1 MIDNSKIGI
10 CKQCAFKNTHCIERE
25 ESNKNNLLVTYAC
38 EEFRGKNNPLR
49 CDIEKCGA
57 PAKNYVDDHGVDTIL
72 CEDHYKQWLRTEEK
86 LKRVY
91 CEPCDRT
98 SPECDNCNR
107 SELSGNSRQLNSSE
121 IPNSSEASK

>member
-38 EEFRGKNNPLR
+38 EGFRGKNNPLR

-57 PAKNYVDDHGVDTIL
+57 PAKNYVNDHGVDTFLCDDHFKQLLEVRKTHKTRKSNIL
-72 CEDHYKQWLRTEEK
+72 E
-86 LKRVY
+86 
-91 CEPCDRT
+91 
-98 SPECDNCNR
+98 SPDC
-107 SELSGNSRQLNSSE
+107 
-121 IPNSSEASK
+121 SKVNYNGGVER